1 MTAPLLD
8 VENLTISY
16 RIGKRWIPAVR
27 DFHLRLAPGHIVGL
41 VGESGSGKSTV
52 ALALMHYLSSN
63 GRVESGGRLEF
74 AGEDLLSK
82 SDAEMRSIWARR
94 VKLVPQ
100 NAGAA
105 LNPSMKIG
113 AQVTEVLGA
122 AMGTGGAEAEH
133 AMLRMFHDVNL
144 VDPEKV
150 ADRYPHQLSGGMQQ
164 RVVIA
169 MALITNPELLILDE
183 PTTGLDVTTE
193 AVILDLVRG
202 LMAERD
208 TGVIYITHNL
218 GVVAQLCERVLV
230 LYAGEIMEEAPVD
243 QLYALPRHPYSLGL
257 LNSVPR
263 LGQSKVDSR
272 LHSISGNPPALAEL
286 TRGCVFA
293 DRCEFV
299 IDKCRVEKPPLEQLG
314 DGRAARCFRWEEVD
328 PSLLGTPSTIAHLP
342 RSTPPP
348 GPLPEASGRGRL
360 AQRDRLPPIAMGGLR
375 GVEENTSPLQ
385 QVASEG
391 ERVLQREDAD
401 ADTLMRVTNL
411 KKHFPVAKSLED
423 WLRGKTPAPI
433 RAVDGVNLTLGAGQ
447 TLGLVGESGSGK
459 TTLSRLI
466 IGLQE
471 RTGGELE
478 LLGMDIRNSVRER
491 SPDVLSKLQMVFQ
504 NPQNSLNPYL
514 SVRQALRRPLVKLR
528 GMTPAGAEAEVTQLL
543 RRVNLREDY
552 ADRFP
557 DELSG
562 GEKQRVVIARA
573 FASDP
578 DLIICD
584 EPVSALDV
592 SVQSA
597 VLNLLAR
604 LQEEHGSAYLFISHD
619 LAVVGYL
626 SDVIAVMYL
635 GQLFEVGA
643 ASDLFQPPYH
653 PYTEALVSAI
663 PVADPHH
670 KAERMLLHDVL
681 PSAQRLPSG
690 CRFHTRCPRKIGAVC
705 EEEAPPWREVDAGH
719 AIRCHIPLE
728 ELSAL
733 QHSFLRSEEIG

>member
-1 MTAPLLD
+1 MTPPLLD

-16 RIGKRWIPAVR
+16 RIGKRWIPAVH
-27 DFHLRLAPGHIVGL
+27 DFHLQLSAGHIVGL

-74 AGEDLLSK
+74 AGENLLIK
-82 SDAEMRSIWARR
+82 SDAEMRSLWARR
-94 VKLVPQ
+94 IKLVPQ

-113 AQVTEVLGA
+113 PQVTEVLHA
-122 AMGTGGAEAEH
+122 ALGTSGAEAEH
-133 AMLRMFHDVNL
+133 AMLQMFHDVSL

-150 ADRYPHQLSGGMQQ
+150 ADRYPHELSGGMQQ

-202 LMAERD
+202 LIAKRD
-208 TGVIYITHNL
+208 AAVIYITHNL

-243 QLYALPRHPYSLGL
+243 QLYTMPRHPYSLGL

-263 LGQSKVDSR
+263 LGQSKRDSQ
-272 LHSISGNPPALAEL
+272 LHSISGNPPSLTEL
-286 TRGCVFA
+286 SGGCVFA

-299 IDKCRVEKPPLEQLG
+299 IDKCRVDKPPLQQLQ
-314 DGRAARCFRWEEVD
+314 DGRSVRCFRWEEID
-328 PSLLGTPSTIAHLP
+328 TTPQFDIQVNNERERAN
-342 RSTPPP
+342 RS
-348 GPLPEASGRGRL
+348 G
-360 AQRDRLPPIAMGGLR
+360 
-375 GVEENTSPLQ
+375 
-385 QVASEG
+385 
-391 ERVLQREDAD
+391 
-401 ADTLMRVTNL
+401 DTLMRVTDL

-423 WLRGKTPAPI
+423 WLRSKTPAPI

-459 TTLSRLI
+459 TTLSRVV

-471 RTGGELE
+471 RTGGQLE

-514 SVRQALRRPLVKLR
+514 SVRQALQRPLIKLR
-528 GMTPAGAEAEVTQLL
+528 GMTPVQANAEVLELL
-543 RRVNLREDY
+543 RRVNLRDDY
-552 ADRFP
+552 AERFP

-604 LQEEHGSAYLFISHD
+604 LQDEHGTAYLFISHD

-663 PVADPHH
+663 PVADPQH

-681 PSAQRLPSG
+681 PSAQHLPSG

-705 EEEAPPWREVDAGH
+705 ENDEPPWREVDAGH

-728 ELSAL
+728 ELVAL
-733 QHSFLRSEEIG
+733 QDSFVRPQDIG

>member
-1 MTAPLLD
+1 MTPPLLD

-27 DFHLRLAPGHIVGL
+27 DFHLQLAPGHIVGL

-52 ALALMHYLSSN
+52 ALALMRYLSSN
-63 GRVESGGRLEF
+63 GRVESGGRLAF
-74 AGEDLLSK
+74 AGEDLLGK
-82 SDAEMRSIWARR
+82 SDAEMRPIWARR

-122 AMGTGGAEAEH
+122 APGISGAEAER
-133 AMLRMFHDVNL
+133 AMLRMFHNVNL

-150 ADRYPHQLSGGMQQ
+150 ADRYPHELSGGMQQ

-243 QLYALPRHPYSLGL
+243 QLYAQPRHPYSLGL

-263 LGQSKVDSR
+263 LGQSKGDSR
-272 LHSISGNPPALAEL
+272 LHSISGNPPALTQL
-286 TRGCVFA
+286 SGGCVFA
-293 DRCEFV
+293 DRCDFV
-299 IDKCRVEKPPLEQLG
+299 IDKCRAEKPPLEQLG

-328 PSLLGTPSTIAHLP
+328 ASFLRSSDNPSPQPSFPL
-342 RSTPPP
+342 SPP
-348 GPLPEASGRGRL
+348 
-360 AQRDRLPPIAMGGLR
+360 AQRGAEFPSFR
-375 GVEENTSPLQ
+375 
-385 QVASEG
+385 EG
-391 ERVLQREDAD
+391 ERVLRLDD
-401 ADTLMRVTNL
+401 SVGDRLMQVRNL
-411 KKHFPVAKSLED
+411 KKHFPVARSLED

-459 TTLSRLI
+459 TTLSRVI

-471 RTGGELE
+471 RTGGQLE

-528 GMTPAGAEAEVTQLL
+528 GMTPAGAEAEVVQLL

-604 LQEEHGSAYLFISHD
+604 LQEEQGTAYLFISHD

-643 ASDLFQPPYH
+643 ARDLFEPPYH

-663 PVADPHH
+663 PVADPEHR
-670 KAERMLLHDVL
+670 AERVLLHDVL
-681 PSAQRLPSG
+681 PSAQSLPSG
-690 CRFHTRCPRKIGAVC
+690 CRFHTRCPRKLGAVC
-705 EEEAPPWREVDAGH
+705 EEEAPPWREAEAGH
-719 AIRCHIPLE
+719 AIRCHIPLA
-728 ELSAL
+728 ELSSL
-733 QHSFLRSEEIG
+733 QDNFLRPEEIGQANA

>member
-8 VENLTISY
+8 VENLTVSY

-27 DFHLRLAPGHIVGL
+27 DFHLQLAPGHIVGL

-52 ALALMHYLSSN
+52 ALALMRYLGSN
-63 GRVESGGRLEF
+63 GRVESGGRLDF

-122 AMGTGGAEAEH
+122 AMGTGGAEAEQ
-133 AMLRMFHDVNL
+133 AMLQIFHDVNL

-150 ADRYPHQLSGGMQQ
+150 ADRYPHELSGGMQQ

-230 LYAGEIMEEAPVD
+230 LYAGEIMEEAPVE

-263 LGQSKVDSR
+263 LGQSKADSR

-328 PSLLGTPSTIAHLP
+328 ASFLGPAVGS
-342 RSTPPP
+342 
-348 GPLPEASGRGRL
+348 
-360 AQRDRLPPIAMGGLR
+360 
-375 GVEENTSPLQ
+375 
-385 QVASEG
+385 SEG
-391 ERVLQREDAD
+391 ERVLQRDDAD
-401 ADTLMRVTNL
+401 TDTLMRVTNL

-423 WLRGKTPAPI
+423 WLRGRTPAPI
-433 RAVDGVNLTLGAGQ
+433 RAVDGVNLTLRAGQ

-471 RTGGELE
+471 RTGGQLE

-528 GMTPAGAEAEVTQLL
+528 GMTPAGAEAEVAQLL

-705 EEEAPPWREVDAGH
+705 EEEAPPWREVEAGH

-733 QHSFLRSEEIG
+733 QHSFPRSEEIG

>member
-1 MTAPLLD
+1 MTPPLLD

-27 DFHLRLAPGHIVGL
+27 DFHLQLAPGHIVGL

-63 GRVESGGRLEF
+63 GRVESGGRLAF

-82 SDAEMRSIWARR
+82 SDAEMRSLWARR
-94 VKLVPQ
+94 IKLVPQ

-122 AMGTGGAEAEH
+122 AMGIGGAEAEH

-150 ADRYPHQLSGGMQQ
+150 AGRYPHELSGGMQQ

-193 AVILDLVRG
+193 AVILDLIRG

-230 LYAGEIMEEAPVD
+230 LYAGEIMEEAPVE
-243 QLYALPRHPYSLGL
+243 QLYAMPRNPYSLGL

-272 LHSISGNPPALAEL
+272 LHSIGGNPPALRQL
-286 TRGCVFA
+286 SGGCVFA

-299 IDKCRVEKPPLEQLG
+299 IDKCRAEKPPLEQLG
-314 DGRAARCFRWEEVD
+314 DGRAVRCFRWEEVGASFLD
-328 PSLLGTPSTIAHLP
+328 PFVNPSYKP
-342 RSTPPP
+342 PSQGDSERQSSTPID
-348 GPLPEASGRGRL
+348 
-360 AQRDRLPPIAMGGLR
+360 DRVGDR
-375 GVEENTSPLQ
+375 
-385 QVASEG
+385 
-391 ERVLQREDAD
+391 
-401 ADTLMRVTNL
+401 LMRVTNL

-423 WLRGKTPAPI
+423 WLRGRTPAPI

-471 RTGGELE
+471 RTGGQLE

-528 GMTPAGAEAEVTQLL
+528 GMTPAQAEAEVTQLL

-604 LQEEHGSAYLFISHD
+604 LQEEHGTAYLFISHD

-643 ASDLFQPPYH
+643 ASDLFQPPFH

-733 QHSFLRSEEIG
+733 QHSFLRPEEIG

>member
-328 PSLLGTPSTIAHLP
+328 PSLLGPAV
-342 RSTPPP
+342 
-348 GPLPEASGRGRL
+348 G
-360 AQRDRLPPIAMGGLR
+360 
-375 GVEENTSPLQ
+375 
-385 QVASEG
+385 ASEG

-401 ADTLMRVTNL
+401 TDTLMRVTNL

-433 RAVDGVNLTLGAGQ
+433 RAVDGVNLTLEAGQ

-528 GMTPAGAEAEVTQLL
+528 GMTPAGAEAEVAQLL

-719 AIRCHIPLE
+719 AIRCHIPPE

>member
-133 AMLRMFHDVNL
+133 AMLQMFHDVNL

-243 QLYALPRHPYSLGL
+243 QLFALPRHPYSLGL

-328 PSLLGTPSTIAHLP
+328 PSLLGPAV
-342 RSTPPP
+342 
-348 GPLPEASGRGRL
+348 G
-360 AQRDRLPPIAMGGLR
+360 
-375 GVEENTSPLQ
+375 
-385 QVASEG
+385 ASEG

-401 ADTLMRVTNL
+401 TDTLMRVTNL

-528 GMTPAGAEAEVTQLL
+528 GMTPAGAEAEVMQLL

>member
-8 VENLTISY
+8 VQRLTVSY
-16 RIGKRWIPAVR
+16 RIGKRWIAAVR
-27 DFHLRLAPGHIVGL
+27 DFHLQLAPGQIVGL

-52 ALALMHYLSSN
+52 ALALMRYLDGN
-63 GRVESGGRLEF
+63 GRVESGGRLAF
-74 AGEDLLSK
+74 AGQDLLGK
-82 SDAEMRSIWARR
+82 SAAEMRALWARR
-94 VKLVPQ
+94 IKLVPQ
-100 NAGAA
+100 NAAAA
-105 LNPSMKIG
+105 LNPSMRIG
-113 AQVTEVLGA
+113 AQVNEALQVALGIGGA
-122 AMGTGGAEAEH
+122 AAER
-133 AMLRMFHDVNL
+133 AMLRIFHDVNL

-150 ADRYPHQLSGGMQQ
+150 ARRYPHELSGGMQQ

-202 LMAERD
+202 LMAQRD
-208 TGVIYITHNL
+208 TAVIYISHNL

-230 LYAGEIMEEAPVD
+230 LYAGEVMEEAPVE
-243 QLYALPRHPYSLGL
+243 QLFATPRHPYSRAL

-263 LGQSKVDSR
+263 LGQSKNDSR
-272 LHSISGNPPALAEL
+272 LYSIGGNPPALRQL
-286 TRGCVFA
+286 SSGCVFA
-293 DRCEFV
+293 ERCEFV
-299 IDKCRVEKPPLEQLG
+299 VDKCRTDKPPLQELD
-314 DGRAARCFRWEEVD
+314 DGRAVRCFRWEEVAAAAMSAAQPAAD
-328 PSLLGTPSTIAHLP
+328 KRACQPDRTYSEPARLGKSLGT
-342 RSTPPP
+342 
-348 GPLPEASGRGRL
+348 
-360 AQRDRLPPIAMGGLR
+360 GG
-375 GVEENTSPLQ
+375 ES
-385 QVASEG
+385 
-391 ERVLQREDAD
+391 
-401 ADTLMRVTNL
+401 LMRLTDL
-411 KKHFPVAKSLED
+411 KKHFPVAKSLGD
-423 WLRGKTPAPI
+423 WLRGKQPAPI
-433 RAVDGVNLTLGAGQ
+433 RAVDGVNLSLAAGQ

-466 IGLQE
+466 IGLQA
-471 RTGGELE
+471 RTSGQLE
-478 LLGMDIRNSVRER
+478 LLGMDIRSSARER
-491 SPDVLSKLQMVFQ
+491 SPELLAKLQMVFQ

-528 GMTPAGAEAEVTQLL
+528 GMSPGQAEAEVLELL
-543 RRVNLREDY
+543 RRVNLRADY
-552 ADRFP
+552 AERFP

-573 FASDP
+573 FASNP

-604 LQEEHGSAYLFISHD
+604 LQAEQGAAYLFISHD

-626 SDVIAVMYL
+626 ADVIAVMYL

-643 ASDLFQPPYH
+643 ARDLFQPPYH

-663 PVADPHH
+663 PVADPRH
-670 KAERMLLHDVL
+670 KAERILLHDVL

-705 EEEAPPWREVDAGH
+705 EDEAPPWRELASGH

-728 ELSAL
+728 DLSAL
-733 QHSFLRSEEIG
+733 QRSFVLPEAIG

>member
-1 MTAPLLD
+1 MTTPLLD
-8 VENLTISY
+8 VESLTVSY

-27 DFHLRLAPGHIVGL
+27 DFHLQLAPGHVVGL

-52 ALALMHYLSSN
+52 ALALMRYLSSN
-63 GRVESGGRLEF
+63 GRVESGGRLAF
-74 AGEDLLSK
+74 AGEDLLGK

-94 VKLVPQ
+94 VKLAPQ

-122 AMGTGGAEAEH
+122 ALGIGGAEAEQ

-150 ADRYPHQLSGGMQQ
+150 AERYPHELSGGMQQ

-193 AVILDLVRG
+193 AVILDLIRG
-202 LMAERD
+202 LMADRD
-208 TGVIYITHNL
+208 TAVIYITHNL

-230 LYAGEIMEEAPVD
+230 LYAGEIMEEAPVE
-243 QLYALPRHPYSLGL
+243 QLYAAPRHPYSLGL

-263 LGQSKVDSR
+263 LGQSKTDSR
-272 LHSISGNPPALAEL
+272 LHSISGNPPALTEL

-293 DRCEFV
+293 ERCDFV
-299 IDKCRVEKPPLEQLG
+299 IDKCRAEKPPLEQLG
-314 DGRAARCFRWEEVD
+314 DGRAVRCFRWEEVTVYRHPKSNA
-328 PSLLGTPSTIAHLP
+328 PSVP
-342 RSTPPP
+342 RPTGDDS
-348 GPLPEASGRGRL
+348 EASRRGGP
-360 AQRDRLPPIAMGGLR
+360 AHRDRLPPIAMGGLR
-375 GVEENTSPLQ
+375 GVEKNTSPLQ
-385 QVASEG
+385 RGVRDE
-391 ERVLQREDAD
+391 ERVLQKDDRDT
-401 ADTLMRVTNL
+401 DTLMRVTDL
-411 KKHFPVAKSLED
+411 KKHFPVARSLGD
-423 WLRGKTPAPI
+423 WLRGKKPAPI

-471 RTGGELE
+471 RTGGQLE

-528 GMTPAGAEAEVTQLL
+528 GMTPARAEAEVAQLL

-557 DELSG
+557 AELSG
-562 GEKQRVVIARA
+562 GEKQRVAIARA

-604 LQEEHGSAYLFISHD
+604 LQEEHGTAYLFISHD

-635 GQLFEVGA
+635 GQLFEVGT

-670 KAERMLLHDVL
+670 KAERMLLYDVL

-705 EEEAPPWREVDAGH
+705 EEETPPWREVDAGH

-733 QHSFLRSEEIG
+733 QHSFLRREEIA

>member
-1 MTAPLLD
+1 MTPPLLD
-8 VENLTISY
+8 VERLTISY
-16 RIGKRWIPAVR
+16 RFGKRWIPAVR
-27 DFHLRLAPGHIVGL
+27 DFHLQLAPGHIVGL

-52 ALALMHYLSSN
+52 ALALMRYLSSN
-63 GRVESGGRLEF
+63 GRVESGGRLAF
-74 AGEDLLSK
+74 AGEDLLGK

-122 AMGTGGAEAEH
+122 APGISGAEAER

-150 ADRYPHQLSGGMQQ
+150 ADRYPHELSGGMQQ

-230 LYAGEIMEEAPVD
+230 LYAGEIVEEAPVD
-243 QLYALPRHPYSLGL
+243 QLYAQPRHPYSLGL

-263 LGQSKVDSR
+263 LGQSKGDSR
-272 LHSISGNPPALAEL
+272 LHSISGNPPALTQL
-286 TRGCVFA
+286 SGGCVFA
-293 DRCEFV
+293 GRCDFV
-299 IDKCRVEKPPLEQLG
+299 IDKCRAEKPPLEQLG

-328 PSLLGTPSTIAHLP
+328 ASFLRSSDNPIPQPSSPLS
-342 RSTPPP
+342 PP
-348 GPLPEASGRGRL
+348 
-360 AQRDRLPPIAMGGLR
+360 AQRGAEFPSFR
-375 GVEENTSPLQ
+375 
-385 QVASEG
+385 EG
-391 ERVLQREDAD
+391 ERVLRLDD
-401 ADTLMRVTNL
+401 SVGDRLMQVRNL
-411 KKHFPVAKSLED
+411 KKHFPVARSLED

-433 RAVDGVNLTLGAGQ
+433 RAVDGVNLTLGAGR

-459 TTLSRLI
+459 TTLARVIS
-466 IGLQE
+466 GLQE
-471 RTGGELE
+471 RTGGQLE

-528 GMTPAGAEAEVTQLL
+528 GMTPAGAEAEVVQLL

-604 LQEEHGSAYLFISHD
+604 LQEAQGTAYLFISHD

-643 ASDLFQPPYH
+643 ARDLFEPPYH

-663 PVADPHH
+663 PVADPEHR
-670 KAERMLLHDVL
+670 AERVLLHDVL
-681 PSAQRLPSG
+681 PSAQSLPSG
-690 CRFHTRCPRKIGAVC
+690 CRFHTRCPRKLGAVC
-705 EEEAPPWREVDAGH
+705 EEEAPPWREAEAGH
-719 AIRCHIPLE
+719 AIRCHIPLA

-733 QHSFLRSEEIG
+733 QDNFLRPEQIGQANA

>member
-8 VENLTISY
+8 VENLTVSY

-27 DFHLRLAPGHIVGL
+27 DFHLRLWPGRIVGL

-52 ALALMHYLSSN
+52 ALALMRYLGGK
-63 GRVESGGRLEF
+63 GRVESGGRLSF
-74 AGEDLLSK
+74 AGEDLLCK
-82 SDAEMRSIWARR
+82 SAEEMRSLWARR
-94 VKLVPQ
+94 IKLVPQ

-105 LNPSMKIG
+105 LNPSMRIG
-113 AQVTEVLGA
+113 AQVTEVLHA
-122 AMGTGGAEAEH
+122 ALGIGGAEAQR
-133 AMLRMFHDVNL
+133 AMLQMFHDVNL
-144 VDPEKV
+144 IDPEKV
-150 ADRYPHQLSGGMQQ
+150 AERYPHELSGGMQQ

-169 MALITNPELLILDE
+169 MALISNPELLILDE

-208 TGVIYITHNL
+208 SAVIYITHNL

-243 QLYALPRHPYSLGL
+243 QLYATPRHPYSLGL
-257 LNSVPR
+257 LNSVPK
-263 LGQSKVDSR
+263 LGQSKGDSR
-272 LHSISGNPPALAEL
+272 LHSIGGNPPALTQVAG
-286 TRGCVFA
+286 GCVFA
-293 DRCEFV
+293 ERCEFV
-299 IDKCRVEKPPLEQLG
+299 IDRCRAEKPPLQELEN
-314 DGRAARCFRWEEVD
+314 GRAVRCFRWEEVD
-328 PSLLGTPSTIAHLP
+328 ASLLSSPHKPAPQSPQGFREGQPAL
-342 RSTPPP
+342 
-348 GPLPEASGRGRL
+348 
-360 AQRDRLPPIAMGGLR
+360 QRDKSVGDR
-375 GVEENTSPLQ
+375 
-385 QVASEG
+385 
-391 ERVLQREDAD
+391 
-401 ADTLMRVTNL
+401 LMRVTDL
-411 KKHFPVAKSLED
+411 KKHFPVARSLQD
-423 WLRGKTPAPI
+423 WLRGKRPAPI
-433 RAVDGVNLTLGAGQ
+433 RAVDGLNLSLEAGQ

-459 TTLSRLI
+459 TTLSRVI

-471 RTGGELE
+471 RTSGQLE
-478 LLGMDIRNSVRER
+478 LLGMDIRNSVRQR

-528 GMTPAGAEAEVTQLL
+528 GMTPAGAEAEVLQLL
-543 RRVNLREDY
+543 RRVNLRGDY

-562 GEKQRVVIARA
+562 GEKQRVVIACA

-604 LQEEHGSAYLFISHD
+604 LQEEQGAAYLFISHD

-705 EEEAPPWREVDAGH
+705 EEEAPPWREAKAGH

-728 ELSAL
+728 ELSEL
-733 QHSFLRSEEIG
+733 QHSFVQPEEIG